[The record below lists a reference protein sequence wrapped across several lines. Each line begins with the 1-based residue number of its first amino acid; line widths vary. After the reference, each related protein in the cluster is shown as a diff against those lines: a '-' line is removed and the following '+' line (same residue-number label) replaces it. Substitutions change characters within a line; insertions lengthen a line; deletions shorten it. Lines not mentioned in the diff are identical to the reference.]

1 MEYIE
6 KIKKMLCKELD
17 EYAMK
22 TKITGSD
29 LEMIWKLTDTV
40 KNLDKIEMLE
50 EEKEGYS
57 EARGGRGRGRGRSSY
72 EGGSS
77 YDDEMMYSERRGRG
91 RNARRDSMGRYS
103 SDGGSY
109 EGGSSYGDYSEE
121 SSYRGGSS
129 YERGGHGGGRGY
141 SRDDAKDHMMNKL
154 GSMMEDA
161 DPNEREILKDCM
173 RKLER
178 A

>member
-22 TKITGSD
+22 GKLTMAD
-29 LEMIWKLTDTV
+29 LEAVHKLTDTV
-40 KNLDKIEMLE
+40 KNLDKIAMFE
-50 EEKEGYS
+50 ESEDGYS
-57 EARGGRGRGRGRSSY
+57 EARGGMRGRSY
-72 EGGSS
+72 MHGSS
-77 YDDEMMYSERRGRG
+77 YDDMMYSERRGRG
-91 RNARRDSMGRYS
+91 RYAKRDSMGRYS
-103 SDGGSY
+103 SEGGSY
-109 EGGSSYGDYSEE
+109 ESGSSYDDYSEE
-121 SSYRGGSS
+121 RM
-129 YERGGHGGGRGY
+129 GRRY

-154 GSMMEDA
+154 GEMMSSA
-161 DPNEREILKDCM
+161 DEEQRHILKDAM

>member
-22 TKITGSD
+22 GKLTMAELD
-29 LEMIWKLTDTV
+29 AVHKLTDTV

-50 EEKEGYS
+50 GESDGYS
-57 EARGGRGRGRGRSSY
+57 EARGGRSY
-72 EGGSS
+72 MHGSS
-77 YDDEMMYSERRGRG
+77 YDDDMMYSERRGRG

-103 SDGGSY
+103 SDNGMSY
-109 EGGSSYGDYSEE
+109 ENYSEE
-121 SSYRGGSS
+121 RMD
-129 YERGGHGGGRGY
+129 RRY

-161 DPNEREILKDCM
+161 DPNQTPPPQDCM

>member
-22 TKITGSD
+22 GRISGSD
-29 LEMIWKLTDTV
+29 LDMIWKLTDTV

-50 EEKEGYS
+50 DGNSYDGYS
-57 EARGGRGRGRGRSSY
+57 EMREY
-72 EGGSS
+72 PYMGGSS
-77 YDDEMMYSERRGRG
+77 YARGRY
-91 RNARRDSMGRYS
+91 AKRDSMGRYS
-103 SDGGSY
+103 SDMGD
-109 EGGSSYGDYSEE
+109 DYSE
-121 SSYRGGSS
+121 RMD
-129 YERGGHGGGRGY
+129 RRY
-141 SRDDAKDHMMNKL
+141 SRDDAKDHMMSKL
-154 GSMMEDA
+154 GSMMEGA
-161 DPNEREILKDCM
+161 GPNEREIIKDCM

>member
-22 TKITGSD
+22 QKLTGGD
-29 LEMIWKLTDTV
+29 LDMIWKLTDTV

-50 EEKEGYS
+50 QSEDGYS
-57 EARGGRGRGRGRSSY
+57 ETYPYYMGGSSYARGRGRYAKRDSMGRYSSEGGSY

-77 YDDEMMYSERRGRG
+77 YDDYSEARMDRR
-91 RNARRDSMGRYS
+91 
-103 SDGGSY
+103 
-109 EGGSSYGDYSEE
+109 
-121 SSYRGGSS
+121 
-129 YERGGHGGGRGY
+129 Y
-141 SRDDAKDHMMNKL
+141 SRDDAKDHLMSAL
-154 GSMMEDA
+154 EEAMEGA
-161 DPNEREILKDCM
+161 NPNEREILKDCM

>member
-22 TKITGSD
+22 GRISGSD
-29 LEMIWKLTDTV
+29 LDMIWKLTDTV

-50 EEKEGYS
+50 DGDSYDGYS
-57 EARGGRGRGRGRSSY
+57 EMREYPYMGGSSYARGRGRY
-72 EGGSS
+72 
-77 YDDEMMYSERRGRG
+77 
-91 RNARRDSMGRYS
+91 AKRDSMGRYS
-103 SDGGSY
+103 SDMGD
-109 EGGSSYGDYSEE
+109 DYSE
-121 SSYRGGSS
+121 RMD
-129 YERGGHGGGRGY
+129 RRY

-154 GSMMEDA
+154 GEMMTSA
-161 DPNEREILKDCM
+161 DEEQREILKDAM
-173 RKLER
+173 RKIER

>member
-22 TKITGSD
+22 GKLTASD
-29 LEMIWKLTDTV
+29 LEMVHKLTDTV
-40 KNLDKIEMLE
+40 KNLDKIALMSENE
-50 EEKEGYS
+50 DGGYS
-57 EARGGRGRGRGRSSY
+57 EARGGRGRGRSY
-72 EGGSS
+72 MGGSS
-77 YDDEMMYSERRGRG
+77 YDDDMMYSERRGRG
-91 RNARRDSMGRYS
+91 RNAKRDSMGRYS
-103 SDGGSY
+103 SEGGSY
-109 EGGSSYGDYSEE
+109 EGGSSYDDYSEA
-121 SSYRGGSS
+121 RMD
-129 YERGGHGGGRGY
+129 RRY

>member
-22 TKITGSD
+22 GKLTMAD
-29 LEMIWKLTDTV
+29 LEAVHKLTDTV
-40 KNLDKIEMLE
+40 KNLDKIAMFE
-50 EEKEGYS
+50 EENEGGYS
-57 EARGGRGRGRGRSSY
+57 EARGGRGRGRSY
-72 EGGSS
+72 MGGSS
-77 YDDEMMYSERRGRG
+77 YDDDMMYSERRGRG

-103 SDGGSY
+103 SDMDD
-109 EGGSSYGDYSEE
+109 DYSE
-121 SSYRGGSS
+121 RMD
-129 YERGGHGGGRGY
+129 RRY

-154 GSMMEDA
+154 GEMMTSA
-161 DPNEREILKDCM
+161 DEEQREILKDAM
-173 RKLER
+173 RKIER

>member
-22 TKITGSD
+22 GRISGSD
-29 LEMIWKLTDTV
+29 LDMIWKLTDTV

-50 EEKEGYS
+50 DGNSYDGYS
-57 EARGGRGRGRGRSSY
+57 EMREYPYMGGSSYARGRGRY
-72 EGGSS
+72 
-77 YDDEMMYSERRGRG
+77 
-91 RNARRDSMGRYS
+91 AKRDSMGRYS
-103 SDGGSY
+103 SDMGD
-109 EGGSSYGDYSEE
+109 DYSE
-121 SSYRGGSS
+121 RMD
-129 YERGGHGGGRGY
+129 RRY
-141 SRDDAKDHMMNKL
+141 SRDDAKDHMMSKL
-154 GSMMEDA
+154 GSMMESA
-161 DPNEREILKDCM
+161 DPNEREIIKDCM

>member
-22 TKITGSD
+22 SKLSMADID
-29 LEMIWKLTDTV
+29 VIHKLTDTV

-50 EEKEGYS
+50 DDGGYS
-57 EARGGRGRGRGRSSY
+57 EARGGRGGRGRSSY
-72 EGGSS
+72 MVGSS
-77 YDDEMMYSERRGRG
+77 YDDDMMYSERRGRG
-91 RNARRDSMGRYS
+91 RYAKRDSMGRYS
-103 SDGGSY
+103 SEGGSY
-109 EGGSSYGDYSEE
+109 EGGSSYDDYSEE
-121 SSYRGGSS
+121 SSYRSG
-129 YERGGHGGGRGY
+129 RGGRGY

-154 GSMMEDA
+154 GEMMSSA
-161 DPNEREILKDCM
+161 DEEQREILKDAM
-173 RKLER
+173 RKIER